1 MIEQTDERTIA
12 GYNGSYAIK
21 GNLGGIPMK
30 STIGMGF
37 RADRAAV
44 QLWHSPDRERLNNIA
59 NSIVFERS
67 MNGWISEE
75 FRFSSKWKAE
85 LGLRIDY
92 FTFDVEDLL
101 PADSNHIDLSGL
113 NYQSLAQPKFN
124 LIYSP
129 VDNVH
134 FFLNSGIGFH
144 SNDAR
149 SVVLDKANH
158 RLPLAAGGEVG
169 TQIRY
174 GSLLFSVAVWML
186 ELENELVY
194 VGDEGTTE
202 DNGPSRRRGIDFS
215 GRYQIL
221 NWLYADVDVNY
232 SKGILLKEFFGEKL
246 NSENLIP
253 LAPRLTS
260 TGGLNVIRPRG
271 WEGALRYRLMADR
284 PANELNTVTAEGYL
298 VLDAAI
304 GYRWEHWRL
313 GLNVENMTNTEWNEA
328 QFDTES
334 KLFNEPEP
342 LSELHFTPGTP
353 LAFKGSFTYFF

>member
-1 MIEQTDERTIA
+1 MIEQTDDRTIA
-12 GYNGSYAIK
+12 GYNGSYTIK
-21 GNLGGIPMK
+21 GNLGGLPIK

-44 QLWHSPDRERLNNIA
+44 QLWNSPDRERLSITA
-59 NSIVFERS
+59 NSIIFERS
-67 MNGWISEE
+67 MNGWIKEE
-75 FRFSSKWKAE
+75 LRLSAKWKAE
-85 LGLRIDY
+85 LGLRVDY
-92 FTFDVEDLL
+92 FTFDVNDLL
-101 PADSNHIDLSGL
+101 TADTNHTDLSGL
-113 NYQSLAQPKFN
+113 NYQSLAQPKAN

-129 VDNVH
+129 VDNIH

-246 NSENLIP
+246 NSENLM
-253 LAPRLTS
+253 
-260 TGGLNVIRPRG
+260 V
-271 WEGALRYRLMADR
+271 
-284 PANELNTVTAEGYL
+284 
-298 VLDAAI
+298 
-304 GYRWEHWRL
+304 
-313 GLNVENMTNTEWNEA
+313 
-328 QFDTES
+328 
-334 KLFNEPEP
+334 
-342 LSELHFTPGTP
+342 
-353 LAFKGSFTYFF
+353 